1 MFDKDVPNKDYYWQ
15 LQSYMELTG
24 SNKAVLA
31 YTLIDADISLI
42 EQAIKWESDA
52 NKIYQIICN
61 MTYTK
66 ATFESYTKEFCPTAS
81 ANYFVEIP
89 DHDRIRT
96 FNINKDQKAID
107 LIYTRVEESRK
118 YINSLINK

>member
-1 MFDKDVPNKDYYWQ
+1 
-15 LQSYMELTG
+15 
-24 SNKAVLA
+24 
-31 YTLIDADISLI
+31 
-42 EQAIKWESDA
+42 
-52 NKIYQIICN
+52 